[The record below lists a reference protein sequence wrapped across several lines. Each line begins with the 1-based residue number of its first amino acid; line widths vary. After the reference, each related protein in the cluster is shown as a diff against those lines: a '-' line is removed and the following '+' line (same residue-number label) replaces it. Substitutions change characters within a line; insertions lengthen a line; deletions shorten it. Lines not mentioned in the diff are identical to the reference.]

1 MRGRLTEQPAVA
13 APVARHAPAA
23 PSEDQIAAAA
33 DVLVGAR
40 TRGQI
45 AAAVVWNSLIAIA
58 ILLTLVTIA
67 LTVAGILGAEL

>member
-1 MRGRLTEQPAVA
+1 
-13 APVARHAPAA
+13 
-23 PSEDQIAAAA
+23 
-33 DVLVGAR
+33 VLVAAR